1 MDTLLSV
8 KNLKTYFRVKRGVLR
23 AVDNVSFDIKRGEV
37 FCLVGESGCGKS
49 ITALSIM
56 RLIPYPGEIVSGEIL
71 FDGVD
76 LLKLPEEEMEKIRGK
91 RIGMIFQDP
100 HTSLDPSYTVGWQ
113 VEEAILLHKM
123 IKEVSKLAVN
133 LLKKVGIPA
142 AEKRYREYPHQLSGG
157 LKQRAMI
164 GIAISNSPELLIADE
179 PTTAL
184 DVTIQAQIV
193 DLMLKLREENG
204 ISILLITHDMGLVA
218 EACDRLAVMYAGKIV
233 EKGSVE
239 EIFSEPLHPYTK
251 ALLRCVPRPDK
262 DVEKLVAI
270 PGTVPEFPP
279 ASGCRFADRCPMAR
293 KECFEIT
300 PEEVNMGNGH
310 RVACHLYG

>member
-8 KNLKTYFRVKRGVLR
+8 RNLKTYFRVKRGVLR

-49 ITALSIM
+49 VTALSVM
-56 RLIPYPGEIVSGEIL
+56 RLVPYPGEIVGGEIL
-71 FDGVD
+71 FDGID

-113 VEEAILLHKM
+113 VEEAVLLHR
-123 IKEVSKLAVN
+123 IVKEVSRLAIDI
-133 LLKKVGIPA
+133 LKKVGIPG

-164 GIAISNSPELLIADE
+164 GIAVSNSPELLIADE

-184 DVTIQAQIV
+184 DVTIQTQIV
-193 DLMLKLREENG
+193 NLMLKLREENG

-239 EIFSEPLHPYTK
+239 EIFSEPLHPYTQ

-279 ASGCRFADRCPMAR
+279 SSGCRFADRCPLAR
-293 KECFEIT
+293 KECFEMT
-300 PEEVNMGNGH
+300 PKEVNMGNGH

>member
-8 KNLKTYFRVKRGVLR
+8 RNLKTYFRVKRGVLR

-56 RLIPYPGEIVSGEIL
+56 RLVPYPGEIVGGEIL

-113 VEEAILLHKM
+113 VEEAILLHRM
-123 IKEVSKLAVN
+123 IKEVSKLAVS
-133 LLKKVGIPA
+133 LLKRVGIPA

-270 PGTVPEFPP
+270 PGTVPELPP

>member
-1 MDTLLSV
+1 MVALLSV
-8 KNLKTYFRVKRGVLR
+8 RNLKTYFRVKRGVLR
-23 AVDNVSFDIKRGEV
+23 AVDNVSFDIKKGEV

-56 RLIPYPGEIVSGEIL
+56 RLVPYPGEIVGGEVL

-76 LLKLPEEEMEKIRGK
+76 LLKLSEKEMEKIRGK

-113 VEEAILLHKM
+113 VEEAILLHRM
-123 IKEVSKLAVN
+123 VKEASRLAVN
-133 LLKKVGIPA
+133 LLKRVGIPG

-193 DLMLKLREENG
+193 DLMLRLREENG

-270 PGTVPEFPP
+270 PGTVPEFPS
-279 ASGCRFADRCPMAR
+279 ASGCRFADRCPIAH
-293 KECFEIT
+293 KECFEIA
-300 PEEVNMGNGH
+300 PDEVNMGNGH
-310 RVACHLYG
+310 QVACHLYM